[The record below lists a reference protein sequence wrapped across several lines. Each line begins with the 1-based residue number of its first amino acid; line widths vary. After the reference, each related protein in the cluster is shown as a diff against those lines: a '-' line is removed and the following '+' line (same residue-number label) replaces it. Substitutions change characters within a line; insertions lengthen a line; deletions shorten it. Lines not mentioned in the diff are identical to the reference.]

1 MTIQLPVPQAP
12 EPDKT
17 ELVLHDV
24 DVQLCELVKKLLL
37 RIRAPIEGDAVRA
50 GRLRAYLSLYDVALF
65 LNAIGAG
72 QDVANHFEGL
82 ATLFHDLNQGAR
94 PASILVPAPSRG
106 NRPEVSILWELRGIV
121 ALGVDILI
129 RSGMTEDEAC
139 SVAAAYY
146 GLNRLVTKRNSS
158 LKTSIGN
165 WYKLVKQADTG
176 GAGVNLKMLAAFRL
190 YHRWKD
196 IPPGSACEQSGRSIL
211 QSAVKK
217 AKNLP
222 ATRLPSGA

>member
-1 MTIQLPVPQAP
+1 MHWHDLPAWQAASRLRQWAAVRGAQRLITGLLLPRSKLSFYGRGPSSAMICSAGPAGQPLLEHHTAAQLAPRLATFGGALAVLMTIQLPVPQAP

-106 NRPEVSILWELRGIV
+106 NRPEVSIL
-121 ALGVDILI
+121 
-129 RSGMTEDEAC
+129 SGNCEDL
-139 SVAAAYY
+139 S
-146 GLNRLVTKRNSS
+146 R
-158 LKTSIGN
+158 
-165 WYKLVKQADTG
+165 
-176 GAGVNLKMLAAFRL
+176 
-190 YHRWKD
+190 
-196 IPPGSACEQSGRSIL
+196 
-211 QSAVKK
+211 
-217 AKNLP
+217 
-222 ATRLPSGA
+222 